1 MKKVLTFLFCIAL
14 IHVSNAQFGKLKKAA
29 KKAESKVAAVT
40 GGNGISKDEIG
51 NGLKEALNVG
61 VGDAVDFLSV
71 EDGYLGSEYKILL
84 PEQAITIISKVK
96 KVPGFENADQKMTT
110 LLNRAAENAA
120 KKAKPIFVSAIKKMT
135 IEDAMNLLM
144 GNDDAATRFLEKNT
158 NTELFNEFQPVVQNS
173 LDEVN
178 ATKYWN
184 TIAKAYN
191 RIPMTK
197 KLDPELDKYVTNR
210 ALVGMF
216 GLVEKKELDIR
227 KNKTSRTTEL
237 LSKVFAKQDD
247 KK

>member
-14 IHVSNAQFGKLKKAA
+14 FQVSNAQFGKLKKAA

-40 GGNGISKDEIG
+40 GGQSATNDIG

-61 VGDAVDFLSV
+61 VGNAVDFLSV
-71 EDGYLGSEYKILL
+71 EDGYLRSEYKILL
-84 PEQAITIISKVK
+84 PEQAISVINKVK
-96 KVPGFENADQKMTT
+96 KVPGFENADKKMTT
-110 LLNRAAENAA
+110 LLNRAAEDAA

-135 IEDAMNLLM
+135 IQDAMNLLM
-144 GNDDAATRFLEKNT
+144 GNEDAATRYLEKT
-158 NTELFNEFQPVVQNS
+158 TQSDLFDEFMPVVQNS

-178 ATKYWN
+178 ATKYWSKIAN
-184 TIAKAYN
+184 TYN
-191 RIPMTK
+191 RLPMTSDV
-197 KLDPELDKYVTNR
+197 DPELDRYVTNR

-227 KNKTSRTTEL
+227 KNKSSRTTEL
-237 LSKVFAKQDD
+237 LSKVFAKQD